1 MLENKLGQVDALK
14 ALEGLSR
21 VKQREVYCPTA
32 NMRAIITP
40 LVAHDDLMLRT
51 TISAV
56 DTYDHELT
64 RLLFAHTQFLGMTGE
79 LDIEGFMNC
88 LSYLD
93 RQVLLWGI
101 FASSYE
107 TLGKQNIQ
115 CTHCSYTWEDEVTAK
130 DILQEDSIYPWDKN
144 VPFNEYTFPVIVPV
158 EGIEG
163 IDRLVFHTSL
173 PTIAQHLKVLNLIPG
188 QKLRDNFEKFGSI
201 LSKTEELTSIT
212 RRIEFFATD
221 EVGSIPQVW
230 SSSRDIHMVISQYIL
245 LGMVDSI
252 LEQYNEEFNK
262 YVPIFKKPYV
272 CKECGKNFDFITDI
286 EIGLFRRFLR
296 G

>member
-14 ALEGLSR
+14 VLEGLSK

-32 NMRAIITP
+32 NLRAITTP

-64 RLLFAHTQFLGMTGE
+64 RLLFTHTQFLNMTGE

-107 TLGKQNIQ
+107 TLGKQNIV
-115 CTHCSYTWEDEVTAK
+115 CPHCGHTWEDEVTAK
-130 DILQEDSIYPWDKN
+130 DILQEDSLTPWDKE
-144 VPFNEYTFPVIVPV
+144 VPFNEYLFPVNVPV
-158 EGIEG
+158 EGIPG
-163 IDRLVFHTSL
+163 INRLVFHTSL
-173 PTIAQHLKVLNLIPG
+173 PTIAQHLQVLNLIPG

-212 RRIEFFATD
+212 RKIEFFQSEDPEETPQMWTSPR
-221 EVGSIPQVW
+221 EV
-230 SSSRDIHMVISQYIL
+230 HLVISQYIL
-245 LGMVDSI
+245 LDMVDDI
-252 LEQYNEEFNK
+252 LEQYNDEFNK
-262 YVPIFKKPYV
+262 YVPVFKKPYV
-272 CKECGKNFDFITDI
+272 CKECGKNFDFITDV